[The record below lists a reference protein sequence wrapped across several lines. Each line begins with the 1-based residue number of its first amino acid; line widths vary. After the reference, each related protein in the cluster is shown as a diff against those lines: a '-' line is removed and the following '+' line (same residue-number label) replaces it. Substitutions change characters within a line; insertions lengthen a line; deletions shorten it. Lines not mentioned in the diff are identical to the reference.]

1 MAAVAVAAAVAGA
14 AAADFI
20 FDGKLLPRVRKNSFL
35 VRKKILDEPLVD
47 KKIFGKFSFNE
58 ALQLA

>member
-1 MAAVAVAAAVAGA
+1 MAGLAGAAAA

-35 VRKKILDEPLVD
+35 VRKKILDEPLVE